1 MAKITFV
8 YPHKTKPVT
17 VTGPHCAL
25 NCAHCGGHYLKS
37 MLPVEKI
44 PNLKKVKSLLISGGC
59 TKDGKVPWLKHA
71 EFLADQKGNLK
82 YNFHVGL
89 IDDDREIDLLAQI
102 ADTVSFDFVVDDETI
117 AKVYHLNKT
126 GEDYLNTY
134 RKLKAKVPVLP
145 HITIGLLGGEI
156 KGEFMAIKALGEF
169 NPPAI
174 VFIIFRPTPNTGFFE
189 RKPPEIAKV
198 TEVFE
203 FTHKLFPDTPLY
215 LGCMRP
221 GGKYREEVDLKAL
234 ELGFARI
241 VQPHPEVVKKA
252 RELGFEIEEA
262 GECCVL

>member
-8 YPHKTKPVT
+8 YPHNTKSVT

-37 MLPVEKI
+37 MVSVEKI
-44 PNLKKVKSLLISGGC
+44 PNLKEVQSLLISGGC
-59 TKDGKVPWLKHA
+59 TVDGKVPWLKHA

-89 IDDDREIDLLAQI
+89 IEDEREIDLLAKI

-117 AKVYHLNKT
+117 AEVYHLKKI
-126 GEDYLNTY
+126 GEDYLTTY
-134 RKLKAKVPVLP
+134 RKLNAKVPVLP
-145 HITIGLLGGEI
+145 HITIGLLGGEV
-156 KGEFMAIKALGEF
+156 KGEFAAIKALEEF

-174 VFIIFRPTPNTGFFE
+174 VFIIFRPTPNTQYAD
-189 RKPPEIAKV
+189 RKPPELEKV
-198 TEVFE
+198 LEVFN
-203 FTHKLFPDTPLY
+203 FTRSTFPNTPLY

-221 GGKYREEVDLKAL
+221 GGKYREEVDINAL
-234 ELGFARI
+234 TLGFARI
-241 VQPHPEVVKKA
+241 VQPHPAAVKKA
-252 RELGFEIEEA
+252 RELGFEILEA